1 MSVAPGTTS
10 AMIVAITGV
19 VQDPSTMG
27 VNGTTLTFSQAPP
40 VGTNNISVRYL
51 GIPASGVTT
60 ASYRTY
66 TEYTATSGQTTFTVP
81 SYTAGFI
88 NIYRNGVLLSIT
100 DYTATSGVTVIL
112 NTGANLN
119 DVIQVESFYLSSIVN
134 AIPAA
139 PASIIGAYIANNTIT
154 AAQIAPGVIVPGTTW
169 QTVQNTSFLAYSS
182 NSYFVN
188 TNTASGNVTA
198 TLPSSPSTGNTVTF
212 VDYSRTFSTNN
223 FIIFPNG
230 SKINANSSNVII
242 NTNGAAVSLVYAD
255 SNQGW
260 VAYSGFTVS
269 PIGNYSVNYLIAAG
283 GGGAGGGSQYTGG
296 GGGGGLLTSTTS
308 LIPGSSYTVTVGA
321 GGTGGISSGGN
332 GVNGGNSLIQLSGSL
347 ALIALGGGGGSYTGQ
362 GAGGGSGGGSS
373 TVGTGGLG
381 TSGQGYAGGG
391 GTSGNYGAGGGGGGA
406 GAVGGTAASLA
417 SPTDT
422 IGNGG
427 NGAAS
432 SISGASV
439 TYAGGGSGG
448 TNTNY
453 TNIGSGG
460 TGGGGN
466 GGGSNGGTGGNGGN
480 GTVNLGGGGG
490 GIGSNNSG
498 SVYTGGSGG
507 SGIVIISYA
516 GAQRGTGGTV
526 TSSGGY
532 TIHTF
537 TSSGTYNA

>member
-1 MSVAPGTTS
+1 MSYLGASPTTASFVIDTFSGNGSNTAFTMSVAPGTTS

-198 TLPSSPSTGNTVTF
+198 TLPSSPSAGNTVTF
-212 VDYSRTFSTNN
+212 VDYSRTFATNN

-230 SKINANSSNVII
+230 SKINANSSNVTI

-269 PIGNYSVNYLIAAG
+269 PIGNYSVNYLVVAGGGSGGASSGG
-283 GGGAGGGSQYTGG
+283 GGGAGGVLAASAS
-296 GGGGGLLTSTTS
+296 LTSGTA
-308 LIPGSSYTVTVGA
+308 YTVTVGA
-321 GGTGGISSGGN
+321 GGAGATSPSNGNNGNASSIS
-332 GVNGGNSLIQLSGSL
+332 
-347 ALIALGGGGGSYTGQ
+347 ALVTTVAGGGGGSQSLTGNS
-362 GAGGGSGGGSS
+362 GGSGGGGGGVV
-373 TVGTGGLG
+373 TAAGGTG
-381 TSGQGYAGGG
+381 TSGQGYSG
-391 GTSGNYGAGGGGGGA
+391 GTGSGSTGGGGGGA
-406 GAVGGTAASLA
+406 GAVGT
-417 SPTDT
+417 
-422 IGNGG
+422 N
-427 NGAAS
+427 
-432 SISGASV
+432 
-439 TYAGGGSGG
+439 GSG
-448 TNTNY
+448 
-453 TNIGSGG
+453 S
-460 TGGGGN
+460 
-466 GGGSNGGTGGNGGN
+466 TGGNGGN
-480 GTVNLGGGGG
+480 GILSSISGSSVYYGGGGG
-490 GIGSNNSG
+490 GNASGTGGSGGGGSWGVSG
-498 SVYTGGSGG
+498 SANTGGGGGAWNGTGNSGSGG
-507 SGIVIISYA
+507 SGIVIISYL
-516 GAQRGTGGTV
+516 GPQRGTGGTV